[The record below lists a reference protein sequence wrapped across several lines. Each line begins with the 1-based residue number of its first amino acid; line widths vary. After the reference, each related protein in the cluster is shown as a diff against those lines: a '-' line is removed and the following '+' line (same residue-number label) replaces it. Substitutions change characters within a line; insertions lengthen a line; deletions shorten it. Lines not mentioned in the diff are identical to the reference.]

1 MKGVLPA
8 AFPRRGGQIFHG
20 AAGSSPGEGALELDF
35 REVFEEMPC
44 LLTIQDRDFKIIQA
58 NGRFRKHFG
67 DPEGRY
73 CYQVYKQR
81 SERCEVCPVAR
92 TFRDGDRHESEE
104 EVTTLSG
111 EVLNVLV
118 RSKPIYNKAGEI
130 VAAMEMSTDI
140 THIKNLQKLLRG
152 SQKRYH
158 TLFDE
163 VPCYISIQDQDLNI
177 IEANEAFLA
186 DFGRA
191 LGSRC
196 YEAYKHRNTPC
207 EPCPVQQTLADGIS
221 HTREEVVTS
230 LGGKRKNV
238 LVTTAPIR
246 ENGELTAVMEMSA
259 DITEIRDL
267 EDRLTQLG
275 LLIGS
280 VSHSLKGLLNGL
292 SGGMYLVNS
301 GFKKDDESRIKRGWS
316 TVQRNAE
323 RIKSMVSDIL
333 YYAKD
338 RVPNWEPLSAEE
350 MAADVVALMESR
362 AGELVTELGLEVGPE
377 VGEFDGD
384 PQAVQALLANLVE
397 NSLDA
402 CRLSEFP
409 EGHRVVLRVSG
420 DSDRVRFEV
429 EDDGMGMDQETQEKA
444 FSLFF
449 STKGTG
455 TGLGLFISHK
465 IARAHG
471 GDIDLHSRVGEGT
484 KFIVTLPRIRPS
496 ESGSPDSPMTKGIA
510 IDA

>member
-1 MKGVLPA
+1 MELN
-8 AFPRRGGQIFHG
+8 FRDIFN
-20 AAGSSPGEGALELDF
+20 
-35 REVFEEMPC
+35 EMPC
-44 LLTIQDRDFKIIQA
+44 FLSVQDRAFRIVAANERFK
-58 NGRFRKHFG
+58 NSFG
-67 DPEGRY
+67 DFEGRY

-92 TFRDGDRHESEE
+92 TFRDGERHESEE

-111 EVLNVLV
+111 ETLSVLV
-118 RSKPIYNKAGEI
+118 RSKPIRNQTGEI

-140 THIKNLQKLLRG
+140 THIKNLQKLLRA

-177 IEANEAFLA
+177 IEANKAFIE
-186 DFGRA
+186 DFGRV
-191 LGSRC
+191 LGAKC
-196 YEAYKHRNTPC
+196 FEAYKHRHTAC
-207 EPCPVQQTLADGIS
+207 EPCPVQQTLADGVS

-230 LGGKRKNV
+230 RYGKRRNV

-246 ENGELTAVMEMSA
+246 EGGELTAVMEMSA
-259 DITEIRDL
+259 DITQVREL

-301 GFKKDDESRIKRGWS
+301 GFAKNDDSRVKRGWS

-323 RIKSMVSDIL
+323 RIKAMVSDIL

-338 RVPNWEPLSAEE
+338 RVPNWEGI
-350 MAADVVALMESR
+350 D
-362 AGELVTELGLEVGPE
+362 AGELGFDVVSMMEARANELEADLGLEVGPGA
-377 VGEFDGD
+377 GEFEGD
-384 PQAVQALLANLVE
+384 PQAVRALLANLVE

-402 CRLSEFP
+402 CRLAECP
-409 EGHRVVLRVSG
+409 KGHKVVVRVDG
-420 DSDRVRFEV
+420 DSESVRFEV

-449 STKGTG
+449 SSKGTG
-455 TGLGLFISHK
+455 TGLGLFISDK

-471 GDIDLHSRVGEGT
+471 GDIDLHSTLGEGT
-484 KFIVTLPRIRPS
+484 KFVVSLPRTRPR
-496 ESGSPDSPMTKGIA
+496 ESGDTDSPMTKGIA
-510 IDA
+510 INA

>member
-1 MKGVLPA
+1 M
-8 AFPRRGGQIFHG
+8 
-20 AAGSSPGEGALELDF
+20 ELDY
-35 REVFEEMPC
+35 REIFEEMPC
-44 LLTIQDRDFKIIQA
+44 ILSVQDREFRIVDANKRFKM
-58 NGRFRKHFG
+58 FFG
-67 DPEGRY
+67 DHQGRY

-92 TFRDGDRHESEE
+92 TFRDGERHESEE
-104 EVTTLSG
+104 EITTLSG
-111 EVLNVLV
+111 ETLNVLV
-118 RSKPIYNKAGEI
+118 RSKPIYNETGEI

-140 THIKNLQKLLRG
+140 THIKNLQMLLKG

-177 IEANEAFLA
+177 IEANKAFLK
-186 DFGRA
+186 DFGRS
-191 LGSRC
+191 LGAKC

-207 EPCPVQQTLADGIS
+207 EPCPVQQTLADGLS

-230 LGGKRKNV
+230 RQGKRKNV
-238 LVTTAPIR
+238 LVTTAPIL

-259 DITEIRDL
+259 DITPIRDL

-301 GFKKDDESRIKRGWS
+301 GFQKNDDGRVKRGWS

-338 RVPNWEPLSAEE
+338 RVPSWETVSAEAIAE
-350 MAADVVALMESR
+350 DVVTLMESR
-362 AGELVTELGLEVGPE
+362 AGELDTELDLEVGAE
-377 VGEFDGD
+377 TGDFEGD
-384 PQAVQALLANLVE
+384 PQALQALLANLVE

-409 EGHRVVLRVSG
+409 EGHRVVVRVSG
-420 DSDRVRFEV
+420 EADSVRFEV

-484 KFIVTLPRIRPS
+484 KFIVTLPRIRPI
-496 ESGSPDSPMTKGIA
+496 ESGDPDSSLTKGIT